1 MDFLLSWDDSYE
13 IALELRRL
21 YPNIPME
28 DVSIEMIFQWTVA
41 LTRFQDD
48 IEVVNDGILQA
59 IYRDW
64 LEEVIT
70 NE

>member
-1 MDFLLSWDDSYE
+1 MDFPLTWDDSYE
-13 IALELRRL
+13 IALELRLL
-21 YPNIPME
+21 YPNIPLE

-48 IEVVNDGILQA
+48 IEVANDGILQA

-70 NE
+70 ND

>member
-1 MDFLLSWDDSYE
+1 MHSPLTWDDSYE
-13 IALELRRL
+13 IALELKRL
-21 YPNIPME
+21 YTHIPLE
-28 DVSIEMIFQWTVA
+28 DVSIEMIYKWTVS
-41 LTRFQDD
+41 LPRFHDDVDLVNDD
-48 IEVVNDGILQA
+48 ILLS

>member
-1 MDFLLSWDDSYE
+1 MDFPLSWDDSYE

-64 LEEVIT
+64 LEEEIT
-70 NE
+70 ND